1 MTHHESTGSSEGAGV
16 DPSIVA
22 PPDPAVILEET
33 PCVLVLVSPDGTITW
48 TNSLV
53 ETVGGFTPGEMVGT
67 NMLDYVDADWHPESL
82 ASIGYAM
89 SNPGIQL
96 PTMLRMRTKDGGT
109 VIVEATANNQLEHPE
124 LGGMLASLRVCDEQV
139 LVDQVLESVA
149 ADDDLADTL
158 ALLHPVGAAD
168 TLRSA
173 TAVVLLAEDGTVLD
187 VHAASPEIADLV
199 AIDGP
204 GSPWRVAADLAEPA
218 FADVADLPTPLS
230 DAARV
235 AGFEACW
242 AYPVL
247 RPSRG
252 GVAAVFV
259 LWRAEPGAEP
269 EPNVTMLTRRLLRL
283 TGLLLER
290 HELAR
295 HLRHAATHDQLTG
308 LANRT
313 AFFEA
318 VEQMLASGSGT
329 GVLYLDLDGFKP
341 VNDRFGHGRGDQLLS
356 RVAGRLLGTA
366 RPEDVVA
373 RLGGDEFAMACPGA
387 GPVELVAVADRL
399 LDVLTRPIQIG
410 DQEHRVGVTIGLAA
424 ARAGEGDADEVVAR
438 ADQAL
443 VSAKA
448 DAKGTWRAAPELA
461 PG

>member
-1 MTHHESTGSSEGAGV
+1 MTDDEPTGVSAGGGTEPSAASTP
-16 DPSIVA
+16 DPS
-22 PPDPAVILEET
+22 VILEET

-53 ETVGGFTPGEMVGT
+53 ETVGGFTPAEMVGT
-67 NMLDYVDADWHPESL
+67 NMLDYVDADWDPQSL
-82 ASIGYAM
+82 ASIGHAM
-89 SNPGIQL
+89 AHPGIRL
-96 PTMLRMRTKDGGT
+96 PTMLRMHTKDGGT
-109 VIVEATANNQLEHPE
+109 VIVEATANNQLDHPE

-139 LVDQVLESVA
+139 LVDQVLESMA
-149 ADDDLADTL
+149 AGDDLADTL
-158 ALLHPVGAAD
+158 SLLHPLGAAN
-168 TLRSA
+168 TLRSD
-173 TAVVLLAEDGTVLD
+173 TAFALLADDGAFAE
-187 VHAASPEIADLV
+187 VHAVTPAIEDLI
-199 AIDGP
+199 AIDHP
-204 GSPWRVAADLAEPA
+204 RSPWRQAAALAEPV
-218 FADVADLPTPLS
+218 FADVPDLPLELAGP
-230 DAARV
+230 ARA

-247 RPSRG
+247 RSSQR

-259 LWRAEPGAEP
+259 LWRREPGADP

-290 HELAR
+290 HELAG

-308 LANRT
+308 LANRS

-318 VEQMLASGSGT
+318 VEQMLTSDQGV

-356 RVAGRLLGTA
+356 RVAGRLLATA

-399 LDVLTRPIQIG
+399 LDVLTGPIQIG

-424 ARAGEGDADEVVAR
+424 ARPGEGDADEVVAR

-448 DAKGTWRAAPELA
+448 DAKGTWRAAPELSR
-461 PG
+461 G